1 MRHLFYFS
9 LGLMMAAVHAAGPER
24 VILEAASV
32 RNLGIETAEAEEG
45 SFEETIFALGRLE
58 VLPGRRAVVS
68 SRIPG
73 RAFSVLVLPH
83 QKVEEGDEL
92 MWVESRQPGDPP
104 PTVMLPSPMSGLVAR
119 VDVAVGQPVHPDQGL
134 MEIVDLSTIEA
145 SASVPQHLAG
155 RLAVGQKAR
164 IRVATRPG
172 GVLEAKLA
180 HLGVYADE
188 KSGVVEAAFHLSNE
202 NLDLRPGLRAEFSI
216 VVSEREGVTS
226 VPKSALQ
233 GEAGSRFLFVKD
245 YELDNA
251 YVKVPVVTGAQN
263 DRLVEVVKGL
273 LPGDEVVTRGAHALA
288 FAGRGNVS
296 LKAAMDAAHG
306 HAHNEDG
313 SEMTRGAGD
322 GHEEGDHEDG
332 RWNSL
337 TVFFAASTGL
347 LLVLLVA
354 TFTLR
359 KAPVV

>member
-1 MRHLFYFS
+1 M
-9 LGLMMAAVHAAGPER
+9 MMAAVHAAEPER

-119 VDVAVGQPVHPDQGL
+119 VDIAVGQPVHPDQVL
-134 MEIVDLSTIEA
+134 MEIVDLTMIEA
-145 SASVPQHLAG
+145 GASVPQHAAG

-164 IRVATRPG
+164 IRVATHPG
-172 GVLEAKLA
+172 RVLEAKLA

-188 KSGVVEAAFHLSNE
+188 KAGAVEAAFHLPNE
-202 NLDLRPGLRAEFSI
+202 KLDLRPGVRAEFAI
-216 VVSEREGVTS
+216 VVSEREGVNS
-226 VPKSALQ
+226 VPRSAVQ
-233 GEAGSRFLFVKD
+233 GDAGSRFLFVRD
-245 YELDNA
+245 YELENA
-251 YVKVPVVTGAQN
+251 FVRVPVVTGAEN
-263 DRLVEVVKGL
+263 DRSVEIVKGL
-273 LPGDEVVTRGAHALA
+273 LPGDEVVIRGAHALA
-288 FAGRGNVS
+288 YAGRGNVS

-313 SEMTRGAGD
+313 SEKAKGAGD
-322 GHEEGDHEDG
+322 AHEHEHGEGHEEPDHEDG

-337 TVFFAASTGL
+337 TIFFAASTGL
-347 LLVLLVA
+347 LLVLLAA
-354 TFTLR
+354 TFTIR
-359 KAPVV
+359 KAPAA